1 MHKNEVRLQH
11 LKNSCWWQ
19 FSSLLHVE
27 NKINNDSRFGL
38 PMLETN
44 LELYSKNLV
53 FDLMKMNIED
63 AMLNSHENIFVSNS

>member
-1 MHKNEVRLQH
+1 M
-11 LKNSCWWQ
+11 
-19 FSSLLHVE
+19 E